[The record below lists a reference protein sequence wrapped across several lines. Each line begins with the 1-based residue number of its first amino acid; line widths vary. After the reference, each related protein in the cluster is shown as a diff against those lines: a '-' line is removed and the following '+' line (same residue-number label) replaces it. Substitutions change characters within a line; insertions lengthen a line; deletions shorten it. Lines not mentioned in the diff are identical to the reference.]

1 MTSHRARVCWI
12 LLLLFVLTS
21 THGAWAGPPTD
32 QLRAGIERVFKILA
46 DPELEGDTKLNQRRT
61 AIITVA
67 GEIFDF
73 GEMARRSLGQYWAP
87 RTLAERGEFVRL
99 FTATVEHSYISKV
112 DQRGAG
118 KMAVQGEHLDGE
130 YAIVRTTIPLS
141 SGQELPID
149 YRMHNIADRWRVYDL
164 TVDGISLVANY
175 RAQFNKI
182 IRTSSYEALVA
193 RFKSHEAEVA
203 VPLPSSGG
211 QPAR

>member
-1 MTSHRARVCWI
+1 MTSQLARVCWI
-12 LLLLFVLTS
+12 LILLFVLS
-21 THGAWAGPPTD
+21 APHGAWAGPPSD
-32 QLRAGIERVFKILA
+32 QLSAGIERVLKILA

-67 GEIFDF
+67 SEIFDF
-73 GEMARRSLGQYWAP
+73 GEMAKRSLGQYWAP

-118 KMAVQGEHLDGE
+118 KMAVQGEHVDGE

-141 SGQELPID
+141 SGQEIPID

-182 IRTSSYEALVA
+182 IRTSSYEVLIA
-193 RFKSHEAEVA
+193 RFKSQQLAPPSTASGAE
-203 VPLPSSGG
+203 
-211 QPAR
+211 PAR

>member
-130 YAIVRTTIPLS
+130 YAVVRTTIPLS

-164 TVDGISLVANY
+164 TVGGISLVANY

-193 RFKSHEAEVA
+193 RFRSQQLA
-203 VPLPSSGG
+203 PPSAASGVE
-211 QPAR
+211 PAR